1 MHQTKGLLMSKKSW
15 LSPFALPVYFFALT
29 IVTGTLLLHHPVSLS
44 GADISWLDALFTAT
58 SATCVTGLIVVDTG
72 TYFSRF
78 GQNVILGL
86 IQLGGLGVMTYT
98 SLVFYL
104 WRKRV
109 SVTDRIAVGQSLLH
123 DPRFHLGSF
132 LKLMVVMCVVV
143 ECSGAGLLYLCD
155 PVGFE
160 PYSALFHSISAFC
173 NAGFSLYGT
182 SMMFWRH
189 DPAVN
194 TVLMVLITLG
204 GLGFYTLLELT
215 GISGGAGDLTSH
227 GARRISWQS
236 RVVLRTSLL
245 LVIFGWGTLFLAEYF
260 GRTGSGQLFG
270 TMLEGLF
277 QSVTCRTAGFNT
289 VDIGAMTNVS
299 LFIMILLMV
308 IGGSPGSCAGGV
320 KTTTFRVLAA
330 FGVSQLKGRKQVVVD
345 GYGLDESTVNKALTL
360 SVFAF
365 LILVGAT
372 MILCVTEGG
381 DVPHPLARGRFLEIL
396 FETASAFG
404 TVGLSTGLTPDLS
417 AAGKTVITLLMF
429 VGRLGPIVFL
439 SMIQSWQVRERFARP
454 EKSVLIG

>member
-1 MHQTKGLLMSKKSW
+1 MSKKSW
-15 LSPFALPVYFFALT
+15 FSPFALPVYFFGLT
-29 IVTGTLLLHHPVSLS
+29 ILVGTVLLHQPISLT
-44 GADISWLDALFTAT
+44 GGELSWIDALFTAT

-72 TYFSRF
+72 TFFSRF
-78 GQNVILGL
+78 GQNVILCL

-109 SVTDRIAVGQSLLH
+109 SVTDRLAVGQSLLH

-132 LKLMVVMCVVV
+132 LKMIVAVCVFV
-143 ECSGAGLLYLCD
+143 ECSGACLLYFCD

-182 SMMFWRH
+182 SIMFWKH
-189 DPAVN
+189 DVAV
-194 TVLMVLITLG
+194 TGVLMVLITLG
-204 GLGFYTLLELT
+204 GLGFYTLLELA
-215 GISGGAGDLTSH
+215 GVSGRAGDLTSSQS
-227 GARRISWQS
+227 RRISWQS
-236 RVVLRTSLL
+236 RIVLRTSLG
-245 LVIFGWGTLFLAEYF
+245 LVVAGWAALFLVEYFAGTGNGRVFGTL
-260 GRTGSGQLFG
+260 
-270 TMLEGLF
+270 LEGLF

-289 VDIGAMTNVS
+289 VDIGTMTNVS

-330 FGVSQLKGRKQVVVD
+330 FGISQLKGRKQVVVN

-365 LILVGAT
+365 LILIGAT
-372 MILCVTEGG
+372 MILSLTEGG
-381 DVPHPLARGRFLEIL
+381 NVPSALARGRFLEIL

-417 AAGKTVITLLMF
+417 PAGKAIITLLMF
-429 VGRLGPIVFL
+429 MGRLGPIVFL
-439 SMIQSWQVRERFARP
+439 SIIQSWQIRERFARP
-454 EKSVLIG
+454 EKSILIG